1 MALALQ
7 KSQKYQSSKLH
18 LENTAADLEDTE
30 TWLATFFLPSVAH
43 RYFQENSFTADES
56 GLFYKPTPSGCLDAK
71 VEERAG
77 TNMRK
82 AEKRF

>member
-1 MALALQ
+1 M
-7 KSQKYQSSKLH
+7 
-18 LENTAADLEDTE
+18 
-30 TWLATFFLPSVAH
+30 WLATFLPSVAH
-43 RYFQENSFTADES
+43 RYSQENSFTADES